1 MKLGVLS
8 STNGSSNITIGQHR
22 VLTRFNQENTWR
34 IFFRSNQGGF
44 ASEVSEIQH
53 QGSGDQ
59 GHGCGHRVVAPQNG

>member
-22 VLTRFNQENTWR
+22 VLTRFFIKKTHVAF
-34 IFFRSNQGGF
+34 FFRSNQGGF

-53 QGSGDQ
+53 QGYGD
-59 GHGCGHRVVAPQNG
+59 HRAAMGAAMGW